1 MKIIYRANDGK
12 EFDNKYDCQT
22 HERELKEQELL
33 NSGIIFLDSYREIID
48 APIYDSDT
56 IHHMYFPTAES
67 MKILNK
73 IYQNEYDDI
82 VEKLNKNEETKP
94 NIWYHWND
102 CEECYESDEYKIK
115 QLQDHIEEYN
125 DILKKINQEVK

>member
-1 MKIIYRANDGK
+1 MEIIYRANDGT
-12 EFDNKYDCQT
+12 EFDDEYECRT
-22 HERELKEQELL
+22 HERVFKEKELL
-33 NSGIIFLDSYREIID
+33 NSGIIFLDAYDEKIYT
-48 APIYDSDT
+48 PIYDSDT

-82 VEKLNKNEETKP
+82 VEKLNKNEEIKP

-102 CEECYESDEYKIK
+102 REECFESDEYRIR
-115 QLQDHIEEYN
+115 LFQDHIKEY
-125 DILKKINQEVK
+125 DDVLKTINQEAR